1 MGLREDREFLKQL
14 REEREALSE
23 SMKKHERDAW
33 NKKMLQREDII
44 DKHKSDVDN
53 YYKYKDEVQR
63 QLVRKALLELYTQS
77 IYNINSREMLICENL
92 IDQYINDN
100 DPINILRKMK
110 TSQNGFL
117 RVIAEAAKKHHS
129 KITKN
134 AKVGDVGTQTV
145 SATDL
150 SNFWKEIDKSENIED
165 ITSLIRLR
173 VSNAEEEFVNKN
185 KEDKEDI
192 KTILANT
199 AERIKSAQDTTD
211 NDYSTATE
219 AYETKMAKEQI
230 YNINYNRHRNV
241 FDRIV
246 RNLSKAVLLHEDL
259 KREYTEDNKLDMPR
273 IIESA
278 RCMYTLLEMVGTLQL
293 EKVDSEYIEDTL
305 RSISC

>member
-23 SMKKHERDAW
+23 AMKKHERDSL
-33 NKKMLQREDII
+33 NKKMIQREDLI
-44 DKHKSDVDN
+44 DKHKSEMDRF
-53 YYKYKDEVQR
+53 YKYKDEVQR
-63 QLVRKALLELYTQS
+63 LLVRKALLELYTQS

-92 IDQYINDN
+92 IDQYIDENN
-100 DPINILRKMK
+100 PVNILRKMK
-110 TSQNGFL
+110 GSRNGFL

-134 AKVGDVGTQTV
+134 AKMGDIGTQTV
-145 SATDL
+145 SQTDL
-150 SNFWKEIDKSENIED
+150 SNFWKEIDNSENVED
-165 ITSLIRLR
+165 ITNLIRLR

-192 KTILANT
+192 KTILTNT

-211 NDYSTATE
+211 NDYAAATE
-219 AYETKMAKEQI
+219 AYETKMAKEKI
-230 YNINYNRHRNV
+230 YNINYNRHHNV

-259 KREYTEDNKLDMPR
+259 KKEYTTDNKLDMPR

-293 EKVDSEYIEDTL
+293 ENVDTEYIEETL